1 MTQLTMGMS
10 VALIVMGAAQAT
22 PYTSLDSTAAGAQQR
37 DTKPVAP
44 PAAPAAPTGKG
55 SVAGVVVADASGG
68 PIAYASVVL
77 IGART
82 GALKVTSTDRQ
93 GTFSF
98 TALPDDRYTIGVS
111 KLPYLG
117 AIAGARRP
125 ARPGSPVVLAGGAA
139 VTGVTIRMTLGASI
153 SGTLLDERGRPAS
166 GGTVVAQQRKV
177 QNGERM
183 FVNVPGGT
191 VQADDRGRYRI
202 HGLPPGEYVV
212 SVIGIHSTISG
223 FPALTD
229 AEVDA
234 VLAGQRPT
242 GPPPVVPMG
251 AGPQAAVFFPG
262 TTRPGDAAGLLLG
275 PGEDRQNVDIP
286 WQPSTPSHIS
296 GVVSTADGSPLPPV
310 TAWVSAAPGSGPLM
324 MSMTARVGPDGR
336 LMTAQAVPPGT
347 YTVIARGTGPQQ
359 PFAALTVEA
368 AGTDITGLQ
377 LVLQPPLQVAGRI
390 VAVGTARPPSLAG
403 HRLQFSALAAAARAV
418 PPQVSPSTATGEF
431 AITGLLP
438 GQYMF
443 SGAPFF
449 GASAD
454 SVTWG
459 LGAITIEGRDVT
471 DRAID
476 IQPEA
481 LPKDLVVTFTDQ
493 WQEVTGRLT
502 NAQGAG
508 VSDYTMLIF
517 PTDET
522 YWLYNSRRHVT
533 AQPATDG
540 RYRLGGPGPA
550 QLPAG
555 EYYLAAVTDVSKDE
569 QYDAAFLKSLIPASL
584 KITLATGQKLTQ
596 DVRVQ

>member
-1 MTQLTMGMS
+1 MTRL
-10 VALIVMGAAQAT
+10 AACLIILLMAFSDGAAVR
-22 PYTSLDSTAAGAQQR
+22 AQQR
-37 DTKPVAP
+37 DTKPVPP

-55 SVAGVVVADASGG
+55 SVTGTAIADASGG

-82 GALKVTSTDRQ
+82 GVLKVTSTNRQ
-93 GTFSF
+93 GAFSF
-98 TALPDDRYTIGVS
+98 AALPDDRYTIGVS

-125 ARPGSPVVLAGGAA
+125 VRPGSPVVVTGGAA
-139 VTGVTIRMTLGASI
+139 VTGITIRMTLGASI

-166 GGTVVAQQRKV
+166 GGTVVAQSRRM
-177 QNGERM
+177 QNGERTLAS
-183 FVNVPGGT
+183 VPGGI
-191 VQADDRGRYRI
+191 VQADDRGQYRI

-212 SVIGIHSTISG
+212 SVMSIHATISG

-234 VLAGQRPT
+234 VLGGQRPS
-242 GPPPVVPMG
+242 GPPPVVPPSTG
-251 AGPQAAVFFPG
+251 AQPPVYYPG
-262 TTRPGDAAGLLLG
+262 TTRSADAAGIVLG
-275 PGEDRQNVDIP
+275 PGEERQGVDIP
-286 WQPSTPSHIS
+286 WQPSTPTRIS
-296 GVVSTADGSPLPPV
+296 GVVSTADGSPLPQVSVTVETAAGSSPV
-310 TAWVSAAPGSGPLM
+310 SFGFG
-324 MSMTARVGPDGR
+324 ARVGPDGQFA
-336 LMTAQAVPPGT
+336 TTQPVPPGT
-347 YTVIARGTGPQQ
+347 YNVLARGNGPQA
-359 PFAALTVEA
+359 PFAVVTIEA
-368 AGTDITGLQ
+368 AGTDISGLQ
-377 LVLQPPLQVAGRI
+377 LILQPPMQINGRI
-390 VAVGTARPPSLAG
+390 VTAGAARPPSLAG
-403 HRLQFSALAAAARAV
+403 HRLQFTALSQRGR
-418 PPQVSPSTATGEF
+418 PPQVSPSTTTGEF
-431 AITGLLP
+431 AISGLLP
-438 GQYMF
+438 GQYLF

-459 LGAITIEGRDVT
+459 IGSISVDGRDVT

-476 IQPEA
+476 IQAGA
-481 LPKDLVVTFTDQ
+481 LPKDLIVTFTDL
-493 WQEVTGRLT
+493 WQEVSGRLT

-533 AQPATDG
+533 AQPDTDG

-550 QLPAG
+550 LLPAG

-569 QYDAAFLKSLIPASL
+569 QYDAAFLKSIVPASL
-584 KITLATGQKLTQ
+584 KITLTPGQKVTQ